1 MVGWKYGF
9 VWFFSGNPARFDG
22 LTRCFI
28 SGNPPGH
35 RSPKKTWFI
44 IIFPNKLV
52 VGGGKSSICRR
63 TPYEQPLGFTKDA
76 CQTTLKGLYSWKH
89 VRLVKGWSC
98 LKQVNHRTT
107 SSNQQI
113 YWEWCAF
120 QIQGSVTNGLALSAD
135 SLVPTSQCDR
145 PLVSAEVAVAGAPC
159 LLEPQ
164 GICRCWWWCLFAKAF
179 WSPSRHHLGPHK
191 LKVKHWAFR
200 GQCGVPSVS
209 EIRWIETCGSNDM
222 F

>member
-1 MVGWKYGF
+1 MESPVNWIRHSLGRPHWGGSSEECLGLGVMMVGWKYGS

-35 RSPKKTWFI
+35 RSPKKPWFI

-107 SSNQQI
+107 SSNHQI
-113 YWEWCAF
+113 YWQNDVLSRSKDQSRIEW
-120 QIQGSVTNGLALSAD
+120 
-135 SLVPTSQCDR
+135 
-145 PLVSAEVAVAGAPC
+145 VSA
-159 LLEPQ
+159 
-164 GICRCWWWCLFAKAF
+164 
-179 WSPSRHHLGPHK
+179 
-191 LKVKHWAFR
+191 
-200 GQCGVPSVS
+200 
-209 EIRWIETCGSNDM
+209 
-222 F
+222 

>member
-76 CQTTLKGLYSWKH
+76 CQTTLKGLLFMKTCQIGQG
-89 VRLVKGWSC
+89 LEL
-98 LKQVNHRTT
+98 LKTGE
-107 SSNQQI
+107 SSNYI
-113 YWEWCAF
+113 IKPANLLTEWCAF

-164 GICRCWWWCLFAKAF
+164 GPRGYVGVDGGVYLPRSWTLETPPW
-179 WSPSRHHLGPHK
+179 PSQAQSQTLG
-191 LKVKHWAFR
+191 
-200 GQCGVPSVS
+200 
-209 EIRWIETCGSNDM
+209 I
-222 F
+222 